1 MCTGD
6 LPLSSKSGE
15 EQKGPNSQSSRL
27 PEARTGKAVIDTC
40 THGSSLAA
48 APLFSVSSQ
57 GPSRT
62 LYELGSVGYRMG
74 FQVVLVVKNPPVN
87 AGDIRVRGSIP
98 GSGRSPGGGHG
109 TPTPVV
115 LPGESHK
122 QRSLVGYSPWGHTEL
137 GMTEAT
143 QHACKDT

>member
-1 MCTGD
+1 M
-6 LPLSSKSGE
+6 
-15 EQKGPNSQSSRL
+15 
-27 PEARTGKAVIDTC
+27 IDTC

-87 AGDIRVRGSIP
+87 AGDIRVR
-98 GSGRSPGGGHG
+98 
-109 TPTPVV
+109 V
-115 LPGESHK
+115 
-122 QRSLVGYSPWGHTEL
+122 QSLGQEDPLEE
-137 GMTEAT
+137 GMAPPH
-143 QHACKDT
+143 Q